1 MFFLDSNFDISLE
14 DVNNNYIDD
23 EPFLDLSDG
32 FYDDVD
38 LIGLD
43 SVTGAGMERSR
54 QDGERRCGEGGR
66 ARTTASD
73 TGVHESTL
81 NQAAVGNT
89 SGGGGR
95 VTAGDPGFP
104 GHHAGNAVGISDQP
118 RGGGGGRGTGGD
130 PGLRGNAGPQRYY
143 LERISSL

>member
-1 MFFLDSNFDISLE
+1 M
-14 DVNNNYIDD
+14 
-23 EPFLDLSDG
+23 
-32 FYDDVD
+32 D

-95 VTAGDPGFP
+95 VTAGDRGFP
-104 GHHAGNAVGISDQP
+104 GHHTGNAVGISDQP

-130 PGLRGNAGPQRYY
+130 PGLRGNAGQQRYY
-143 LERISSL
+143 LKRISSL